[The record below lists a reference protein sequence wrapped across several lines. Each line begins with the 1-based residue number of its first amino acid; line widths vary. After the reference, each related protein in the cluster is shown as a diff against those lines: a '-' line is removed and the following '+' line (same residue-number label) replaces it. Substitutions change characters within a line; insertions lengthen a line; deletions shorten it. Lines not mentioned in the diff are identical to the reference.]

1 MPTFSHSIDVPKP
14 PAEVFPWLLE
24 ADKVSQWTSDLSAY
38 EPAGPLADGTEIR
51 QVISIGGSHITLNMT
66 LDRYEPPT
74 AAVVSFS
81 TNGVDVTNT
90 YAVEANGNGSRV
102 TQGLDAKASSFTA
115 RMLIPVIQGRLEKK
129 VTDDLERLREM
140 LGG

>member
-66 LDRYEPPT
+66 LDRYEPPSS
-74 AAVVSFS
+74 AVVSFS

-129 VTDDLERLREM
+129 VTDDLERLREV